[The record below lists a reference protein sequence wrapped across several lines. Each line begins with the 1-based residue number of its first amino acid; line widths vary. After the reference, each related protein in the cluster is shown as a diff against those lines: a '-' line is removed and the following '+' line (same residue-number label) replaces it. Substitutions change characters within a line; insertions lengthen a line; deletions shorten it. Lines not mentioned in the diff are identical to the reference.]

1 MSKDK
6 LTDYDATASNNT
18 DVGGISVAE
27 GMLPSGVNNA
37 IREQMS
43 HLKDFAAGTVG
54 IDVLSLADDDASHA
68 IKLQAPSAVT
78 ADTTFTLPDGDGASG
93 QTMITDGAGTLAWA
107 APYGNR
113 NLIINGAMQVAQRG
127 TSFTASG
134 FSLDRW
140 YHQLSGGT
148 STTTQETFA
157 LGSEVAGC
165 SKYLKQ
171 ATSTGN
177 DYCGL
182 VYKVEDV
189 KSIHQGKA
197 TFSFYAKGT
206 NPAGGSYTVRIG
218 RINTGTTFFDTP
230 LNSTVTLTSSWQR
243 FVYTFD
249 VASFSGM
256 GTIDNTS
263 HVYISI
269 HQPASDAGTAAW
281 ELNLTGV
288 QLELGEQATPFE
300 HRSYADELIRCQRYY
315 EKINVKGYFSAGV
328 AGNALSTYGASV
340 SLSVA
345 KRSTPTI
352 TLPPAGN
359 TTGTIAFVNG
369 TANFPTTIGTNSVAF
384 VTDNRFSIRG
394 TGYAGLTTG
403 QVALVYAGGTVSLE
417 ADAEL

>member
-6 LTDYDATASNNT
+6 LTDYDATASGNL
-18 DVGGISVAE
+18 DVGGVSVAE

-54 IDVLSLADDDASHA
+54 IDVLSLADDDASHS

-93 QTMITDGAGTLAWA
+93 QTMITDGAGTLSWA

-300 HRSYADELIRCQRYY
+300 HRSYADELARCERYY
-315 EKINVKGYFSAGV
+315 VQQYAQ
-328 AGNALSTYGASV
+328 TQ
-340 SLSVA
+340 
-345 KRSTPTI
+345 T
-352 TLPPAGN
+352 PAG
-359 TTGTIAFVNG
+359 GYMIVPIY
-369 TANFPTTIGTNSVAF
+369 FPTTMRATP
-384 VTDNRFSIRG
+384 
-394 TGYAGLTTG
+394 
-403 QVALVYAGGTVSLE
+403 TVSAVSAGSGNIAAGNQGISGLNSKG
-417 ADAEL
+417 ANFQVQSSANSNYVINRIDAYSAEL

>member
-43 HLKDFAAGTVG
+43 HLKDFASGTTG
-54 IDVLSLADDDASHA
+54 IDVLSLADDDASHS

-93 QTMITDGAGTLAWA
+93 QTMITDGAGALSWA

-300 HRSYADELIRCQRYY
+300 HRSFGDELTRCQRYY
-315 EKINVKGYFSAGV
+315 QSIDYYYDYGSTSSAGNV
-328 AGNALSTYGASV
+328 FYYTNFSFPVTMRATPTMTASQWGQNTGNAVTRYTA
-340 SLSVA
+340 
-345 KRSTPTI
+345 
-352 TLPPAGN
+352 
-359 TTGTIAFVNG
+359 TTVNG
-369 TANFPTTIGTNSVAF
+369 WIMQSAIPTGCLM
-384 VTDNRFSIRG
+384 RG
-394 TGYAGLTTG
+394 NHGNIYNAMFGRG
-403 QVALVYAGGTVSLE
+403 KF
-417 ADAEL
+417 DAEL